1 MQLPADVL
9 LALRYLRP
17 KRTFISVITL
27 LSLLGP
33 ALGVAILI
41 IVTSVMSGFD
51 EDIRNG
57 ILSVQAHV
65 YVSPEAR
72 QTLLA
77 TPDPVLEAL
86 AAAGVQAAPVI
97 EGPALVQ
104 VRETTSV
111 KVVKGIRP
119 ELEQA
124 VTNIGSNGR
133 FSGRFDIREGEALVG
148 AMMAAELG
156 LRIGDELLVH
166 APQRLTGNISWDEDG
181 AVRIKE
187 PDEVYVP
194 ESVRIAGVF
203 SMGVYDFDNG
213 LVFIHIDQAADLFGY
228 DWGSATSVHGRVPDP
243 FRMEVLLE
251 RLRESLPQNTVRSW
265 QEVNQLLFG
274 ALRVEK
280 TLMVFLL
287 TFIVVVASFGI
298 AGTLV
303 TVAVQKTREI
313 GVLKAMGM
321 GRGLVA
327 RIFLLVGGIIG
338 LVGTVFGVGL
348 GLLVIRYRNVIAD
361 WLSKGMGVDVF
372 PPELYHLTRIPG
384 KPMAM
389 DVALITVMSLVIC
402 ILASLIPALYASAMS
417 PARALQEEN

>member
-65 YVSPEAR
+65 YV
-72 QTLLA
+72 
-77 TPDPVLEAL
+77 TPDAGAATVAAPGPVLEKL
-86 AAAGVQAAPVI
+86 AAAGVRAAPVI
-97 EGPALVQ
+97 EGPVLIQ
-104 VRETTSV
+104 VRDTTSV
-111 KVVKGIRP
+111 KMVKGIRP
-119 ELEQA
+119 ELEKQ
-124 VTNIGSNGR
+124 VTNIASNGR
-133 FSGRFDIREGEALVG
+133 FTGRFDLREGEALVG
-148 AMMAAELG
+148 TALAAELG
-156 LRIGDELLVH
+156 LRLGDELLIH
-166 APQRLTGNISWDEDG
+166 APQRLTGNITWQEDG
-181 AVRIKE
+181 NIKMKE

-194 ESVRIAGVF
+194 ESVRVVGLF
-203 SMGVYDFDNG
+203 SMGVLDFDNG
-213 LVFIHIDQAADLFGY
+213 LVFVHIDQAADLFGY
-228 DWGSATSVHGRVPDP
+228 DWGSATNIHGCVPDP
-243 FRMEVLLE
+243 FRMDALVA
-251 RLRESLPQNTVRSW
+251 RLRAELPQYNVRSW

-321 GRGLVA
+321 GRALVA
-327 RIFLLVGGIIG
+327 RIFLMVGGIIG
-338 LVGTVFGVGL
+338 LVGTVIGVGL
-348 GLLVIRYRNVIAD
+348 GLLVIGNRDTIAVV
-361 WLSKGMGVDVF
+361 LSRAMGVDVF
-372 PPELYHLTRIPG
+372 PPELYHLTQIPG
-384 KPMAM
+384 KPMAG
-389 DVALITVMSLVIC
+389 DVALIMVMSLVIC
-402 ILASLIPALYASAMS
+402 MLASLVPALYASAMS

>member
-65 YVSPEAR
+65 YV
-72 QTLLA
+72 
-77 TPDPVLEAL
+77 TPDAGATTVAAPGPILETL
-86 AAAGVQAAPVI
+86 SAAGVRAAPVI
-97 EGPALVQ
+97 EGPVLIQ
-104 VRETTSV
+104 VRDTTSV
-111 KVVKGIRP
+111 KMVKGIRP
-119 ELEQA
+119 DLEKE
-124 VTNIGSNGR
+124 VTNIASNGR
-133 FSGRFDIREGEALVG
+133 FVGRFDIREGEALVG
-148 AMMAAELG
+148 TALASELG
-156 LRIGDELLVH
+156 LRVGDELLIH
-166 APQRLTGNISWDEDG
+166 APQRLTGNITWQEDG
-181 AVRIKE
+181 NIKVKE

-194 ESVRIAGVF
+194 ESVRIVGLFA
-203 SMGVYDFDNG
+203 MGVLDFDNG
-213 LVFIHIDQAADLFGY
+213 LVFVHIDQAADLFGY
-228 DWGSATSVHGRVPDP
+228 DWGTATSLHGCVPDP
-243 FRMEVLLE
+243 FRMEGLLAQ
-251 RLRESLPQNTVRSW
+251 LRAELPQYTVRSW

-321 GRGLVA
+321 GRALVA
-327 RIFLLVGGIIG
+327 RIFLMVGGIIG
-338 LVGTVFGVGL
+338 LVGTVLGVGL
-348 GLLVIRYRNVIAD
+348 GLLVIGNRDTIAAV
-361 WLSKGMGVDVF
+361 LSRAMGVDVF
-372 PPELYHLTRIPG
+372 PPELYHLTQIPG
-384 KPMAM
+384 KPMAG
-389 DVALITVMSLVIC
+389 DVVLIMVMSLVIC
-402 ILASLIPALYASAMS
+402 MLASLIPALYASALS

>member
-17 KRTFISVITL
+17 KRTFISAITL
-27 LSLLGP
+27 LSLIGP

-65 YVSPEAR
+65 YVNPAAG
-72 QTLLA
+72 QPVIA
-77 TPDPVLEAL
+77 DPAAIIKTL
-86 AAAGVQAAPVI
+86 AAAGVRAAPVI
-97 EGPALVQ
+97 EGPVLIQ
-104 VRETTSV
+104 VRGSSSV
-111 KVVKGIRP
+111 RMAKGIRP
-119 ELEQA
+119 ELEKG
-124 VTNIGSNGR
+124 VTNISTNGR
-133 FSGRFDIREGEALVG
+133 FSGRFEIREGEALIG
-148 AMMAAELG
+148 SAMARELG
-156 LRIGDELLVH
+156 LQIGDELLIH
-166 APQRLTGNISWDEDG
+166 APQRLTGNITWQEDG
-181 AVRIKE
+181 NIRVKE

-194 ESVRIAGVF
+194 ESVRVAGIF
-203 SMGVYDFDNG
+203 AMGVYDFDSG
-213 LVFIHIDQAADLFGY
+213 LILLHLDQAADLFGH
-228 DWGSATSVHGRVPDP
+228 DWGTATSIHGRVPDP
-243 FRMEVLLE
+243 FRMEALLAT
-251 RLRESLPQNTVRSW
+251 LREELPQYTVRSW
-265 QEVNQLLFG
+265 QEANQLLFG

-287 TFIVVVASFGI
+287 TFIVVVAAFGI
-298 AGTLV
+298 AGTLI

-338 LVGTVFGVGL
+338 CIGTLIGVGL
-348 GLLVIRYRNVIAD
+348 GLLVIRYRDVIAGV
-361 WLSKGMGVDVF
+361 LSRGMGVDVF
-372 PPELYHLTRIPG
+372 PPELYHLTQIPG
-384 KPMAM
+384 KPMAL
-389 DVALITVMSLVIC
+389 DVALITLMSLLIC
-402 ILASLIPALYASAMS
+402 ILASLIPALYASALS

>member
-27 LSLLGP
+27 LSIIGP

-65 YVSPEAR
+65 YVNPAAGQTAIPEPAAIIK
-72 QTLLA
+72 T
-77 TPDPVLEAL
+77 L
-86 AAAGVQAAPVI
+86 AAAGVCAAPVI
-97 EGPALVQ
+97 EGPVLIQ
-104 VRETTSV
+104 VRNGSSV
-111 KVVKGIRP
+111 KMAKGIRP
-119 ELEQA
+119 ELEKQ
-124 VTNIGSNGR
+124 VTNIASNGR
-133 FSGRFDIREGEALVG
+133 FSGRFEIHEGEAMIG
-148 AMMAAELG
+148 SAMAQELG
-156 LRIGDELLVH
+156 LKIGDELLIH
-166 APQRLTGNISWDEDG
+166 APQRLTGNITWQDDG
-181 AVRIKE
+181 NLRVKE

-194 ESVRIAGVF
+194 ESVRITGIFA
-203 SMGVYDFDNG
+203 MGVYDFDNG
-213 LVFIHIDQAADLFGY
+213 LILLHLDQAAELFGQ
-228 DWGSATSVHGRVPDP
+228 DWGSATSIHGRVPDP
-243 FRMEVLLE
+243 FRMEALLAN
-251 RLRESLPQNTVRSW
+251 LRAELPQYTVRSW
-265 QEVNQLLFG
+265 QEANQLLFG

-298 AGTLV
+298 AGTLI

-321 GRGLVA
+321 SRALVA

-338 LVGTVFGVGL
+338 CIGTLIGVGL
-348 GLLVIRYRNVIAD
+348 GLLVIRYRDAIATV
-361 WLSKGMGVDVF
+361 LSRQALEHSEEKTNSAISN
-372 PPELYHLTRIPG
+372 L
-384 KPMAM
+384 M
-389 DVALITVMSLVIC
+389 DIIVPFYKTG
-402 ILASLIPALYASAMS
+402 
-417 PARALQEEN
+417 

>member
-27 LSLLGP
+27 LSIIGP

-65 YVSPEAR
+65 YVNPAAGQTAIPEPAAIIK
-72 QTLLA
+72 T
-77 TPDPVLEAL
+77 L
-86 AAAGVQAAPVI
+86 AAAGVCAAPVI
-97 EGPALVQ
+97 EGPVLIQ
-104 VRETTSV
+104 VRNGSSV
-111 KVVKGIRP
+111 KMAKGIRP
-119 ELEQA
+119 ELEKQ
-124 VTNIGSNGR
+124 VTNIASNGR
-133 FSGRFDIREGEALVG
+133 FSGRFEIHEGEAMIG
-148 AMMAAELG
+148 SAMAQELG
-156 LRIGDELLVH
+156 LKIGDELLIH
-166 APQRLTGNISWDEDG
+166 APQRLTGNITWQDDG
-181 AVRIKE
+181 NLRVKE

-194 ESVRIAGVF
+194 ESVRITGIFA
-203 SMGVYDFDNG
+203 MGVYDFDNG
-213 LVFIHIDQAADLFGY
+213 LILLHLDQAAELFGQ
-228 DWGSATSVHGRVPDP
+228 DWGSATSIHGRVPDP
-243 FRMEVLLE
+243 FRMEALLAN
-251 RLRESLPQNTVRSW
+251 LRAELPQYTVRSW
-265 QEVNQLLFG
+265 QEANQLLFG

-298 AGTLV
+298 AGTLI

-321 GRGLVA
+321 SRALVA

-338 LVGTVFGVGL
+338 CIGTLIGVGL
-348 GLLVIRYRNVIAD
+348 GLLVIRYRDAIATV
-361 WLSKGMGVDVF
+361 LSRGMGVDVF
-372 PPELYHLTRIPG
+372 PPELYHLTQIPG
-384 KPMAM
+384 KPMAL
-389 DVALITVMSLVIC
+389 DVTLITLMSLVIC
-402 ILASLIPALYASAMS
+402 ILASLIPAVYASALS

>member
-27 LSLLGP
+27 LSIIGP

-65 YVSPEAR
+65 YVNPVAG
-72 QTLLA
+72 QPVIA
-77 TPDPVLEAL
+77 DPGAVIKTL
-86 AAAGVQAAPVI
+86 AAAGVRAAPI
-97 EGPALVQ
+97 MDGPVLIQ
-104 VRETTSV
+104 VRNGSSV
-111 KVVKGIRP
+111 RMAKGIRP
-119 ELEQA
+119 ELEKE
-124 VTNIGSNGR
+124 VTNISSNGR
-133 FSGRFDIREGEALVG
+133 FSGRFDIREGEALIGV
-148 AMMAAELG
+148 AMAQELG
-156 LRIGDELLVH
+156 LRLGDEVLIH
-166 APQRLTGNISWDEDG
+166 APQRLTGNITWQEDG
-181 AVRIKE
+181 NLRVKE

-194 ESVRIAGVF
+194 ESVRIAGIF
-203 SMGVYDFDNG
+203 AMGVYDFDSG
-213 LVFIHIDQAADLFGY
+213 LILLHLDQAAELFGH
-228 DWGSATSVHGRVPDP
+228 DWGSATSIHGRVPDP
-243 FRMEVLLE
+243 FRMDVLLAT
-251 RLRESLPQNTVRSW
+251 LRDELPQYTVRSW
-265 QEVNQLLFG
+265 QEANQLLFG

-287 TFIVVVASFGI
+287 TFIVVVAAFGI
-298 AGTLV
+298 AGTLI

-327 RIFLLVGGIIG
+327 RIFLLVGAIIG
-338 LVGTVFGVGL
+338 CIGTLFGVGL

-361 WLSKGMGVDVF
+361 VLSRSMGVDVF
-372 PPELYHLTRIPG
+372 PPELYHLTQIPG
-384 KPMAM
+384 KPMAL
-389 DVALITVMSLVIC
+389 DVTLITLMSLLIC
-402 ILASLIPALYASAMS
+402 ILASLIPALYASALS

>member
-65 YVSPEAR
+65 YVSPLTGE
-72 QTLLA
+72 
-77 TPDPVLEAL
+77 PVISEPGPVLDML
-86 AAAGVQAAPVI
+86 RVAGVRGAPVI
-97 EGPALVQ
+97 EGPVLVQ
-104 VRETTSV
+104 VRDTSSV
-111 KVVKGIRP
+111 KMAKGIRP
-119 ELEQA
+119 ELEQE
-124 VTNIGSNGR
+124 VTNIATNGR
-133 FSGRFDIREGEALVG
+133 FSGRFGIREGEALVG
-148 AMMAAELG
+148 SALAEELG
-156 LRIGDELLVH
+156 LRLGDELLVH
-166 APQRLTGNISWDEDG
+166 APQRLTGSITWDQDG
-181 AVRIKE
+181 SVRVKE
-187 PDEVYVP
+187 PDEVYVS
-194 ESVRIAGVF
+194 ESVRIAGIF
-203 SMGVYDFDNG
+203 SMGVLDFDNG
-213 LVFIHIDQAADLFGY
+213 LVFLHIDQAAELFGY
-228 DWGSATSVHGRVPDP
+228 DWGSATSIHGRAPDP
-243 FRMEVLLE
+243 FRMEALLA
-251 RLRESLPQNTVRSW
+251 RLRGGLPRYTVRSW

-298 AGTLV
+298 AGTLI

-327 RIFLLVGGIIG
+327 RIFLMVGGIIG
-338 LVGTVFGVGL
+338 LVGTVVGVGL
-348 GLLVIRYRNVIAD
+348 GLLVIRYRDAIAGL
-361 WLSKGMGVDVF
+361 LSRAMGVDVF
-372 PPELYHLTRIPG
+372 PPELYHLTQIPG
-384 KPMAM
+384 KPMAF
-389 DVALITVMSLVIC
+389 DVILITLLSLVIC
-402 ILASLIPALYASAMS
+402 MMASLVPALYASAMS